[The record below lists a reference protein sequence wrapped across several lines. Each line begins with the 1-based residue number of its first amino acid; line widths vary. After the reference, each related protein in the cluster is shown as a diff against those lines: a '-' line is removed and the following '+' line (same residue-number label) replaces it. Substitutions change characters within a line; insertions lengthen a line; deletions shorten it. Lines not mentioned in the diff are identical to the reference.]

1 MQTVSDKTQDRICYL
16 LLYFEN
22 GNGKKNKANKNNY
35 KKEYFH
41 LKDDISS
48 NFFNYQRVES
58 GRKIFLFIVPGPQD
72 PVTSS
77 FLCHDQESGQ
87 TSFKLDRE
95 NMKKN
100 FGNVWLQLL
109 KCQLNLDQY
118 KAGRPTVLCTMHY
131 ALSGSVFSNLVD
143 PDPYSE

>member
-1 MQTVSDKTQDRICYL
+1 MEMV
-16 LLYFEN
+16 
-22 GNGKKNKANKNNY
+22 KKNKANKNNY

-41 LKDDISS
+41 IKDDISS
-48 NFFNYQRVES
+48 NFSIIRES
-58 GRKIFLFIVPGPQD
+58 NPGERFFLFIVPGPQD

-118 KAGRPTVLCTMHY
+118 KAGRPTVLCTMQCCG
-131 ALSGSVFSNLVD
+131 SGSVFSNLVD